1 MMHIISFTSIFP
13 PLLIT
18 ACLLLCGWV
27 ISRYV
32 RFYRETTTAQERGR
46 YEALDGLR
54 GILAFGVFFQHV
66 ATNYTHITTGLPWV
80 ITEFSLYRH
89 LGGQSVIL
97 FFMITSFLYWSKA
110 IAEKGEMNVAR
121 LYRSRFYRLAPMYL
135 FSACVVTIIA
145 LSATGFKIESFTDF
159 VKDIF
164 SWLTLGLQTT
174 LSVNGYDIIPVN
186 AGIHWT
192 LHFEW
197 FFYLLLPIAAVSLQ
211 NKKNRLLILPIFF
224 MALVVSQWGYW
235 VIFFFGIIAAHIVER
250 YPSVPLLR
258 RTWTGI
264 LPILGIVLVYF
275 IQHEPYS
282 IVQYCITLGIFLMFV
297 YGNDLFGIFRTRA
310 ARFLGT
316 ISYSVYLLHGIVLY
330 AVLSTVN
337 VLYPLVSMSPGVFW
351 LLILVSGILVVIV
364 SSITYR
370 YIEYPFLR
378 MIHPKKSE
386 TSPVEI
392 SERVV

>member
-1 MMHIISFTSIFP
+1 MIHTISFTSILP
-13 PLLIT
+13 PFIIT
-18 ACLLLCGWV
+18 ACLLLCAWFIV
-27 ISRYV
+27 RYV

-54 GILAFGVFFQHV
+54 GVLAFGVFFQHV
-66 ATNYTHITTGLPWV
+66 VTNYTHITTGLPWV
-80 ITEFSLYRH
+80 ITDFSLYRH
-89 LGGQSVIL
+89 LGGESVIL

-110 IAEKGEMNVAR
+110 IADKGEINIAR
-121 LYRSRFYRLAPMYL
+121 LYKSRFYRLAPMYV
-135 FSACVVTIIA
+135 FSAFVVTIIA
-145 LSATGFKIESFTDF
+145 LFATGFKIESFTHF
-159 VKDIF
+159 TKDIL

-174 LSVNGYDIIPVN
+174 LSVNGYDIVPIN

-197 FFYLLLPIAAVSLQ
+197 FFYLLLPVGAIALQ
-211 NKKNRLLILPIFF
+211 NKKNRLLLFPITCI
-224 MALVVSQWGYW
+224 ALVASQWGYW
-235 VIFFFGIIAAHIVER
+235 VIFFFGIIAAHIVEK
-250 YPSVPLLR
+250 YPSIPFFR
-258 RTWTGI
+258 RTWTGL
-264 LPILGIVLVYF
+264 LPILGVMIVYF

-282 IVQYCITLGIFLMFV
+282 IVQYCVTLGVFLMFV
-297 YGNDLFGIFRTRA
+297 YGNDLFGILRTPA

-330 AVLSTVN
+330 AVLNTVN
-337 VLYPLVSMSPGVFW
+337 AVYPLVSMSPTVFW
-351 LLILVSGILVVIV
+351 LLVLASGVLVVAV
-364 SSITYR
+364 SSVTYR

>member
-1 MMHIISFTSIFP
+1 MHIISFTSIFP